1 MRRWAVWIVLAVVVA
16 GAVAIVP
23 ARIVERQ
30 IAAALHPLIEPGGSL
45 VVRARV
51 TPFGLLRGYLGRVR
65 VTARSIR
72 VGALTS
78 QRLEAM
84 LTGVDLIK
92 TPSGDR
98 AVGRVRGGRAVFE
111 FGRTDMEHFLR
122 KRGVENPVVGID
134 ASGVTAE
141 GMATVGGA
149 AVKARIRGQFV
160 ASGADLLFRVMSLE
174 VSGVDVP
181 AVVAQTALG
190 FAQPAVSFRDL
201 PFTMVIE
208 RVTSEEGRVI
218 VRAVIED
225 TP

>member
-1 MRRWAVWIVLAVVVA
+1 VA
-16 GAVAIVP
+16 AAVAVVP

-51 TPFGLLRGYLGRVR
+51 TPFGLVRGYLGRVR
-65 VTARSIR
+65 ISARSIR

-78 QRLEAM
+78 QRLDAQ
-84 LTGVDLIK
+84 LTGVDIIR
-92 TPSGDR
+92 TSTGDR

-111 FGRTDMEHFLR
+111 FGRGDMEQLLR
-122 KRGVENPVVGID
+122 KHGVQDPVVTID
-134 ASGVTAE
+134 ASGVTAD
-141 GMATVGGA
+141 GMATVGGVG
-149 AVKARIRGQFV
+149 VKARIRGHFI
-160 ASGADLLFRVMSLE
+160 ASGADLLFRVTSLD

-181 AVVAQTALG
+181 PVVVQTALG

-201 PFTMVIE
+201 PFPMVIE
-208 RVTSEEGRVI
+208 RVTSEEGRII
-218 VRAVIED
+218 VRAVVED